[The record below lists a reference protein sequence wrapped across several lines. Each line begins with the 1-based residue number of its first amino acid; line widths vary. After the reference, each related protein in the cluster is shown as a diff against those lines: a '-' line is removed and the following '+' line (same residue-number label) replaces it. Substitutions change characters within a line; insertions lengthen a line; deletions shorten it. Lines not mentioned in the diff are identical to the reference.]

1 YLIPRADG
9 KILAGSTVEQT
20 EFNKSVTDD
29 ARESLHQ
36 FAIELMPS
44 LKNAPLLHHWAG
56 LRPATKHGVP
66 YIDHHPEIQNIT
78 INAGHFRN
86 GLVMAPASAQL
97 MTDLIL
103 ERPPSLDPHPYQ
115 LTRTD

>member
-1 YLIPRADG
+1 
-9 KILAGSTVEQT
+9 
-20 EFNKSVTDD
+20 
-29 ARESLHQ
+29 
-36 FAIELMPS
+36 
-44 LKNAPLLHHWAG
+44 HWAG
-56 LRPATKHGVP
+56 LRPATKQGVP
-66 YIDHHPEIQNIT
+66 YIDRHPEIQNLT

-103 ERPPSLDPHPYQ
+103 DRPPSLDPQPYQ